1 MATATETTQQET
13 GLVPLEEL
21 ESRLDKCRGL
31 LASEPSAMKR
41 TILIAQAV
49 RTARQYI
56 KHCAKDLV
64 DLQGTTLGFQV
75 DKQYSS
81 DELVNPLTEAAIIG
95 LPFVGNCLNVISGR
109 LYIPLGGWEH
119 RFRSDE
125 RFSWPRIQLGEVES
139 TEDGRWIDLPEEKWY
154 QSGNKT
160 VKQRRVPG
168 MARVEVVAS
177 CQFAGVELRIELLDN
192 RRSGGIDERVA
203 IKVNQGM
210 GDDAV
215 LGKARCRAYKQL
227 WRLAMG
233 TTPRM
238 PGDDGADDPDVI
250 DATSTAS
257 LAADENKP
265 AAETVAAKSETV
277 TAATETRSDPEPG
290 SFAEFES
297 LLARA
302 GSVAV
307 AGEIRGRYGFDG
319 SLSERANEAFARKKA
334 ELRQQSEAGK

>member
-1 MATATETTQQET
+1 VANGTTEATQEQT

-31 LASEPSAMKR
+31 LATEPSAMRR

-49 RTARQYI
+49 RTARKYI
-56 KHCAKDLV
+56 EHCAKDLV
-64 DLQGTTLGFQV
+64 DLQGTSLGFAV
-75 DKQYSS
+75 DKPYTAE
-81 DELVNPLTEAAIIG
+81 ELVNPLTEAAIIG

-154 QSGNKT
+154 QSGGKT

-168 MARVEVVAS
+168 MARVEVIAS
-177 CQFAGVELRIELLDN
+177 CQFAGIELRLELLD
-192 RRSGGIDERVA
+192 RRKTGGIDERIA
-203 IKVNQGM
+203 IKVNHGM

-215 LGKARCRAYKQL
+215 LGKARCRAYKHL

-233 TTPRM
+233 TSPRL

-250 DATSTAS
+250 DATAPTSSSATDS
-257 LAADENKP
+257 PK
-265 AAETVAAKSETV
+265 
-277 TAATETRSDPEPG
+277 TETIVPKTETIKDPEPG
-290 SFAEFES
+290 SYEEFHS
-297 LLARA
+297 LLLRA
-302 GSVAV
+302 GTVKV
-307 AGEIRGRYGFDG
+307 AGEIRDQYGFDG
-319 SLSERANEAFARKKA
+319 DLAARANEAFARRKS
-334 ELRQQSEAGK
+334 ELRQQAEQRT